1 MYTKWDK
8 QKKKA
13 PSILCIVGWNM
24 RRQPWCFFFVLFDG
38 CTSLYHWL
46 YVYTSYTTTKKS
58 KQEKTSTNM
67 IHLVGSCIK
76 EKRIQIDKHLHTHT
90 HTRGIEMM

>member
-46 YVYTSYTTTKKS
+46 Y
-58 KQEKTSTNM
+58 
-67 IHLVGSCIK
+67 IR
-76 EKRIQIDKHLHTHT
+76 RIQQQQRKASKKKRQQT
-90 HTRGIEMM
+90 